1 MLGLTSIA
9 SVLAI
14 QTLRNAP
21 KKCVYSS
28 PSFKPAGL
36 YGNICLRKTQQNGP
50 LFISHYDV
58 TKHIVSGCC
67 SFPLPLFHDRRGD
80 AHLAALSPSRSL
92 EVISESASN

>member
-1 MLGLTSIA
+1 M
-9 SVLAI
+9 
-14 QTLRNAP
+14 
-21 KKCVYSS
+21 CVYTSS
-28 PSFKPAGL
+28 AFKPTGL
-36 YGNICLRKTQQNGP
+36 RINIRLRKSTANGP

-67 SFPLPLFHDRRGD
+67 SFSLPLFHDRRGD